1 MTQQHQKWIQLVND
15 KLSSE
20 GMTQTHLARAC
31 GVKKPTISELL
42 KYGKGSNRLKNR
54 VCDVLGI
61 DETWVDLGEQK
72 GANMKPKRYPYSG
85 KKKESNAILNITI
98 DSKRLANVSNL
109 KFCHMRR
116 QLFGQ

>member
-1 MTQQHQKWIQLVND
+1 MN
-15 KLSSE
+15 
-20 GMTQTHLARAC
+20 QTI
-31 GVKKPTISELL
+31 KIM
-42 KYGKGSNRLKNR
+42 
-54 VCDVLGI
+54 
-61 DETWVDLGEQK
+61 K